1 MANTDEEKG
10 ITIIPWF
17 YQLLLPL
24 HKNYSKIVKPM
35 THLTGNELWKWGMAQ
50 QNTFDQLK
58 KQLAEEVVLAI
69 LTEGGKFHMEAD
81 SSEGGIGAVLSQEQD
96 GK

>member
-1 MANTDEEKG
+1 
-10 ITIIPWF
+10 
-17 YQLLLPL
+17 
-24 HKNYSKIVKPM
+24 M
-35 THLTGNELWKWGMAQ
+35 THLTGNELWNGGWPSK
-50 QNTFDQLK
+50 NTFDQLK
-58 KQLAEEVVLAI
+58 KQLAEEVVLAV